1 MRDLV
6 HYVDAVFLLPLPL
19 TATFFDLHVQCG
31 IVLKF
36 IFRVFCCCFFCFV
49 VVICDLVH
57 DVETV
62 MYLSCLNH

>member
-6 HYVDAVFLLPLPL
+6 HYVETVFLLPLPL
-19 TATFFDLHVQCG
+19 TATFFDLHVQCK

-36 IFRVFCCCFFCFV
+36 IFRIFLYFFCFV
-49 VVICDLVH
+49 VVICDKVH